1 MFIIYKTTN
10 KINGKF
16 YIGVHNGT
24 RNWYKG
30 SGSVIKKAIKKYGIN
45 NFTRE
50 TLYELD
56 SEVDA
61 YLKEQEVVSL
71 DLISDPLCYNLRLG
85 GRGGRTGI
93 VTVKEVITGERIGSV
108 SVLHPN
114 YISGKWVHILKG
126 RDTFAKAR
134 IKSIEVRVGKP
145 GPRKGVQLSKET
157 IEKIRKTKIGKQ
169 QSDKTKHKRSVSMLN
184 IEWPTHTCPHC
195 GKSGK
200 GNSMK
205 QWHFDRC
212 KMRSQFS

>member
-93 VTVKEVITGERIGSV
+93 VTVKEVITS
-108 SVLHPN
+108 S
-114 YISGKWVHILKG
+114 
-126 RDTFAKAR
+126 
-134 IKSIEVRVGKP
+134 
-145 GPRKGVQLSKET
+145 
-157 IEKIRKTKIGKQ
+157 
-169 QSDKTKHKRSVSMLN
+169 
-184 IEWPTHTCPHC
+184 
-195 GKSGK
+195 
-200 GNSMK
+200 
-205 QWHFDRC
+205 
-212 KMRSQFS
+212 